1 MNLRP
6 SGLSTLGLLALLNLT
21 FLAGCGE
28 SNPRREVS
36 GKILFKG
43 TPLDNGIIEFH
54 PLGSAQAGVPTTM
67 EACVITNGEYKILA
81 EAGLTPGKYKVIIS
95 SGDNIDPNNP
105 EGLPGPTGNYVSKD
119 RIPKEYNT
127 ASKVEVEVKDK
138 EPNVF
143 DWDIK

>member
-1 MNLRP
+1 MFLWIRRIRLLVP
-6 SGLSTLGLLALLNLT
+6 GCLLLLTLV
-21 FLAGCGE
+21 GCGE

-43 TPLDNGIIEFH
+43 APLDNGIIEFH
-54 PLGSAQAGVPTTM
+54 PQGSGQAGVPTTM
-67 EACVITNGEYKILA
+67 EASVITNGEYKILA
-81 EAGLTPGKYKVIIS
+81 ETGLTPGKYKVVIS

-105 EGLPGPTGNYVSKD
+105 DGVPGPTGNYVSKD

-127 ASKVEVEVKDK
+127 ASTQEVEVKDK

>member
-1 MNLRP
+1 MFHWIRRIRFLVP
-6 SGLSTLGLLALLNLT
+6 ACLLLLT
-21 FLAGCGE
+21 LAGCGE

-43 TPLDNGIIEFH
+43 KPLDNGIIEFH
-54 PLGSAQAGVPTTM
+54 PQGSGQPGVPTTM
-67 EACVITNGEYKILA
+67 EASVITNGEYKILA
-81 EAGLTPGKYKVIIS
+81 EAGLTPGKYKVVIS

-105 EGLPGPTGNYVSKD
+105 DGLPGPTGNYVSKD

-127 ASKVEVEVKDK
+127 ASTQEVEVKDK